1 MNTGYFGCAGR
12 ALVASVAIVSIT
24 TATAQAELMTEI
36 AERGTLRVGT
46 ALNIPWA
53 MRDHA
58 GEPFGFEVDMAAKL
72 ATDLEVT
79 LELVEM
85 PFAELLDALE
95 AGSVDM
101 IAAGLS
107 ITPERARRV
116 AFSDPYMATDV
127 GVVVRIADLT
137 DRLDIIGFD
146 DPTVTVA
153 AVTGTT
159 TEIAASRTLPT
170 ASLQLHPTVG
180 ESITAF
186 LDGTATA
193 LVGETPVPELLLA
206 ENPEVFTV
214 LPDSLL
220 GTAQAFAVRP
230 TEQRFLTYLDNW
242 LAAYETVGVLEASR
256 QYWFAGHDWAARL
269 DSPLTEALI
278 DDAGDDATE
287 PAGEAD

>member
-1 MNTGYFGCAGR
+1 MNTGCCGCAGR
-12 ALVASVAIVSIT
+12 VLAAFFALASMT
-24 TATAQAELMTEI
+24 TGTAQAELMGEI

-95 AGSVDM
+95 SGSVDM

-146 DPTVTVA
+146 DPAVTVA

-159 TEIAASRTLPT
+159 TEIAASRTF
-170 ASLQLHPTVG
+170 QLHPTVG

-256 QYWFAGHDWAARL
+256 HYWFAGHDWATRL

-278 DDAGDDATE
+278 EDAGDDATE